1 MQQTLEIIRAA
12 DGSISGLR
20 VVTRGQREG
29 DQMHSVITYSE
40 EADIDAILAIARE
53 YARVTPAADEL
64 PPVADIINAVCDYWH
79 GGN

>member
-1 MQQTLEIIRAA
+1 MRQSLEIIRAA
-12 DGSISGLR
+12 NGSISGLR
-20 VVTRGQREG
+20 VVTRGQRDG
-29 DQMHSVITYSE
+29 DQMPAVLTYSE
-40 EADIDAILAIARE
+40 EADVGAILATARE